1 MKCKIILPTNEKL
14 ALYKGSI
21 SVSLIRSK
29 TIYTFFYKNQTAFG
43 WITENAIGKI
53 INVNPI
59 KKLKPLEKIIIKNK
73 EHWFFRCETKTNNEF
88 PNIINKIFLKK
99 IDSNLLENE

>member
-14 ALYKGSI
+14 DLYKSSI
-21 SVSLIRSK
+21 SISFIKGK
-29 TIYTFFYKNQTAFG
+29 TVYTFFYKNQMAFG
-43 WITENAIGKI
+43 WITKNAIGKI

-59 KKLKPLEKIIIKNK
+59 KKLKPSEKIIKDK
-73 EHWFFRCETKTNNEF
+73 EHWFFRCEDKTNNEF

>member
-14 ALYKGSI
+14 DLYKGSI
-21 SVSLIRSK
+21 SVSFIRSK
-29 TIYTFFYKNQTAFG
+29 TIYTFFYKNKTAFG
-43 WITENAIGKI
+43 WITKNAIGKTI
-53 INVNPI
+53 EVNPI

-99 IDSNLLENE
+99 IDSNLLKNE